1 MITCGLTATPQLLY
15 DCSEAFRRIEH
26 KELSFKELNLPMP
39 PRYTTD
45 KVEYWPRTKPSTI
58 LKTLHPREDNKI
70 LVYVESARDCQALAA
85 KFNGGFLISPYNEDY
100 TSKGEDRLVDLMDA
114 QIVKDKTFGTIELRQ
129 FILNYQ
135 EMPHEYNLLFINSAY
150 SCGMNIKDDSLKTI
164 LIYSDDVNVIKQ
176 VVGRAR
182 HNVDKVIVCNT
193 NYNSPIEQSNMIR
206 AKQAERFLNNAAF
219 LEEEY
224 KKQSISRNKEFAD
237 SGKMVTD
244 LIYYKYNDI
253 YTVNPFAIGYYDMRQ
268 NIAVQ
273 SEEDFVEQLKEA
285 TACEDITV
293 IDQSDKKKTME
304 YNKDKYLEYNKDKIL
319 NYQWEDIKNK
329 KMFANDIQ
337 ELCDNLQLYNYQGQ
351 LLHKQGLIQELDRVG
366 GFIVKDNGSKAVNPN
381 NGKRQRYIIID
392 KIA

>member
-15 DCSEAFRRIEH
+15 DCSKAFRRIEH

-39 PRYTTD
+39 PRYTTN
-45 KVEYWPRTKPSTI
+45 KLEYWPRTKPSTI

-100 TSKGEDRLVDLMDA
+100 TSKGEDRLVDLMDS
-114 QIVKDKTFGTIELRQ
+114 QIVKDKTFGAIELRQ

-206 AKQAERFLNNAAF
+206 VKQAERFLDNADF

-224 KKQSISRNKEFAD
+224 KQQSISRNKEFAD

-253 YTVNPFAIGYYDMRQ
+253 YAVNPFAIGYYDMRQ

-273 SEEDFVEQLKEA
+273 SEEDFIEQLKEA

-293 IDQSDKKKTME
+293 ITQDDK
-304 YNKDKYLEYNKDKIL
+304 DAA
-319 NYQWEDIKNK
+319 NY
-329 KMFANDIQ
+329 
-337 ELCDNLQLYNYQGQ
+337 DNLILYKISNFNWEEY
-351 LLHKQGLIQELDRVG
+351 ED
-366 GFIVKDNGSKAVNPN
+366 KDLFKDERDNIASQINAKRS
-381 NGKRQRYIIID
+381 NGKPLKWPSVC
-392 KIA
+392 KIAVDNNIIQISEERRKMNYKNNKCQSSVKIKVI

>member
-1 MITCGLTATPQLLY
+1 
-15 DCSEAFRRIEH
+15 
-26 KELSFKELNLPMP
+26 
-39 PRYTTD
+39 
-45 KVEYWPRTKPSTI
+45 
-58 LKTLHPREDNKI
+58 
-70 LVYVESARDCQALAA
+70 
-85 KFNGGFLISPYNEDY
+85 
-100 TSKGEDRLVDLMDA
+100 MDA

-206 AKQAERFLNNAAF
+206 AKQAERFLEYADF

-224 KKQSISRNKEFAD
+224 KQQSISRNKEFAD

-253 YTVNPFAIGYYDMRQ
+253 YAVNPFAIGYYDMRQ
-268 NIAVQ
+268 SIAVQ

-293 IDQSDKKKTME
+293 VTQDDK
-304 YNKDKYLEYNKDKIL
+304 DAA
-319 NYQWEDIKNK
+319 NY
-329 KMFANDIQ
+329 
-337 ELCDNLQLYNYQGQ
+337 DNLILYKISNFNWEEY
-351 LLHKQGLIQELDRVG
+351 ED
-366 GFIVKDNGSKAVNPN
+366 KDLFKDERDNIASQINAKRS
-381 NGKRQRYIIID
+381 NGKPLKWPSVC
-392 KIA
+392 KIAVDNNIIQISEERRKMNYKNNKCQSSVKIKVI